1 MVELV
6 DTLDLKSNG
15 HCGCGGSSPPP
26 GTKQKQ
32 NNMNFIYTLVFFALM
47 FIGVFLGKTFVD
59 PTATDTYLF
68 FVVTQW
74 IIGIVSGIFAI
85 VGFFVNMSGRQSYL
99 ELKNSYARQ
108 ESNVRLA
115 EEQYNNLQEKYQKY
129 LAEQYPALE
138 KEIFS
143 NIASNQPKELVALL
157 QAYPELKSS
166 VVLNNMMDKITTLV
180 SNIYEAKRNLAY
192 EEEQIANMRINRWY
206 FKAVFNI

>member
-1 MVELV
+1 
-6 DTLDLKSNG
+6 
-15 HCGCGGSSPPP
+15 
-26 GTKQKQ
+26 
-32 NNMNFIYTLVFFALM
+32 MNFIYTLVFFALL

-68 FVVTQW
+68 FVVMQW

-192 EEEQIANMRINRWY
+192 EEEQLANMRINRWY

>member
-1 MVELV
+1 
-6 DTLDLKSNG
+6 
-15 HCGCGGSSPPP
+15 
-26 GTKQKQ
+26 
-32 NNMNFIYTLVFFALM
+32 MNFIYTLVFFALM

-115 EEQYNNLQEKYQKY
+115 EEQYN
-129 LAEQYPALE
+129 
-138 KEIFS
+138 I
-143 NIASNQPKELVALL
+143 
-157 QAYPELKSS
+157 
-166 VVLNNMMDKITTLV
+166 
-180 SNIYEAKRNLAY
+180 
-192 EEEQIANMRINRWY
+192 
-206 FKAVFNI
+206 